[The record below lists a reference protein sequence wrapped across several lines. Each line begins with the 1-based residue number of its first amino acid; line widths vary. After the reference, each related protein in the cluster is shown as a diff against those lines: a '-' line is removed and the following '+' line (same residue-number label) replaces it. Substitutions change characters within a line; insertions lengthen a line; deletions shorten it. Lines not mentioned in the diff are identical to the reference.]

1 MDLPIL
7 SSFLSGQVLHAKLE
21 SVEFVSE
28 FPLSIE
34 LGSFW
39 TPKIGTFLTWPI
51 SDQDPSF
58 GLPML
63 PLASPK
69 VVPFDSTPHP
79 GQFEHVEP
87 ESVVGFSEF
96 SLGEAGGSKW
106 TPKKVT
112 KLT

>member
-1 MDLPIL
+1 M
-7 SSFLSGQVLHAKLE
+7 HAELE

-28 FPLSIE
+28 FSVPIE

-39 TPKIGTFLTWPI
+39 TPKIVTFLTLPI
-51 SDQDPSF
+51 SDADPSF

-63 PLASPK
+63 PPAPPK

-79 GQFEHVEP
+79 GQFEHAEL
-87 ESVVGFSEF
+87 ESVVGFSEI
-96 SLGEAGGSKW
+96 LKGEAGGSKW